1 MCVCVCNDV
10 VEAMC
15 GKISTCVY
23 VYLMCVNSYV
33 HDDGVLNNICAHSVG
48 LVLLRVEA
56 MWIQMCVY
64 V

>member
-1 MCVCVCNDV
+1 MCVFHHV

-23 VYLMCVNSYV
+23 VYLMCVNRYV
-33 HDDGVLNNICAHSVG
+33 HDDGVLNNMCAHSLG

-56 MWIQMCVY
+56 MWIQMRVY